1 MINLKVGKNAMAN
14 KNLIQFEEGD
24 LVDGRYKIIKSLGE
38 GGMASVWKAYDIK
51 TDTEVAIK
59 MAKLPT
65 ESEGI
70 KKSRSRYKNEL
81 AAFAVLNSDRHVVS
95 LHDMFETESTLV
107 IVMECAE
114 GGTLNNRYRD
124 FYDMTLEEVKFYF
137 SRLCLALEAAT
148 RYNIVHRDIKLD
160 NVLIGTDGEVK
171 LADFGISIKNIDDL
185 EAKSTIGTPKYMS
198 PEVCDGQIATH
209 LSDIYSLG
217 IMMYE
222 CATGVAPFIFK
233 STNGS
238 TQNSFLMI
246 MQRFGKPL
254 APSKINKKIPQAL
267 ENLILQMLEKNP
279 EFRPQSAAEVRKS
292 LLAIKRENA
301 ENVKPYVY
309 RSKAFHGVKNRK
321 KISSVGNVYSS
332 LKGRFRTKFSLA
344 FWIILFLI
352 VVGLI
357 VEMVVLI

>member
-1 MINLKVGKNAMAN
+1 VKGEWRLFEKHTTLK
-14 KNLIQFEEGD
+14 LI
-24 LVDGRYKIIKSLGE
+24 L
-38 GGMASVWKAYDIK
+38 
-51 TDTEVAIK
+51 
-59 MAKLPT
+59 
-65 ESEGI
+65 
-70 KKSRSRYKNEL
+70 RSQLKWQNCR
-81 AAFAVLNSDRHVVS
+81 
-95 LHDMFETESTLV
+95 
-107 IVMECAE
+107 
-114 GGTLNNRYRD
+114 
-124 FYDMTLEEVKFYF
+124 
-137 SRLCLALEAAT
+137 
-148 RYNIVHRDIKLD
+148 IKLD

-222 CATGVAPFIFK
+222 CATGVAPFI
-233 STNGS
+233 
-238 TQNSFLMI
+238 
-246 MQRFGKPL
+246 
-254 APSKINKKIPQAL
+254 
-267 ENLILQMLEKNP
+267 LILQMLEKNP

-344 FWIILFLI
+344 F
-352 VVGLI
+352 
-357 VEMVVLI
+357 